1 MRSRGQFSPYRWL
14 FVAAIAAMLLVP
26 LSGVAA
32 GSPNPPGASTTVSLP
47 EGANIVTLT
56 LDGGQK
62 DAYPGLD
69 GQLSQLAAAY
79 QKGDQAA
86 LAAFAGE
93 RHVDLAQ
100 GSARVI
106 LEMAVDP
113 QAQAVGGP
121 TYQQVALPGGRMA
134 TVEHAPRVAI
144 RAELAAAIAATG
156 ATYETA
162 YERWVQV
169 LAPFDSLEALARL
182 DGVAYVRL
190 PFPAQQQ
197 ELPAAP
203 ADAARPRPLVGA
215 QTTEGVSLTNIGPWH
230 TAGYNG
236 SGIKLAVFDFG
247 FTGWDSRQAAG
258 DLPAGANL
266 VLKDFSATYAFGP
279 PGTAG
284 EEHGTACAEIA
295 YDMAPDATVYLYAFG
310 TDVEFGQAA
319 GDYTTNISGKRVA
332 TMSIGWVNAGPYD
345 GTGPINAIVDSAQAA
360 GILWAN
366 AAGNQQRSHH
376 SWTSAQYSGGNSV
389 AFGGGNVQGIG
400 PASPSLWNILSGNTI
415 TLFLEWNDWNAA
427 RDGNQNRIDY
437 DLYLMKWNGSIW
449 DQVASSVGNQCN
461 SANVPPTE
469 AIGFTTTDNSNPY
482 YAVYIQRY
490 QGGGS
495 CPNNFGHWMQ
505 LHTFNGFYTSGTGAD
520 YAFWYNNVCNSL
532 TIPADGDSAMTVGA
546 TFWGEDGN
554 AAYGYGLETF
564 SSFGP
569 RNASGGGNP
578 GAAVNKPDVAA
589 PDGVSTAAYGASNN
603 QAYRIATSTGFW
615 GTSAAAP
622 HVAGMAASVWERN
635 PAFSLSSLR
644 SFIQGEALYKG
655 TGGTCGGSMASAGA
669 APASGTQN
677 NRFGWGRINLGLPQA
692 VSLAGFEA
700 QQQGDA
706 VRVSWETVSELDNA
720 GFNLYRSPAGDGERM
735 LLAFVPSSAPGSTA
749 GAAYTWQDAAGLV
762 PGQTVYYWLE
772 DVDVSGATTLHGPVS
787 VEFSAPTAVTLG
799 SVNAQGG
806 APALPPTVIVLV
818 VLAALAAIAVAGQRR
833 QVARG

>member
-14 FVAAIAAMLLVP
+14 FAAAIAAMLLVP

-32 GSPNPPGASTTVSLP
+32 GAPNPPGASTTVSLP
-47 EGANIVTLT
+47 EGANIVTFT

-62 DAYPGLD
+62 GAYPGLD
-69 GQLSQLAAAY
+69 AQLSQLAAAY

-100 GSARVI
+100 RSARVI

-134 TVEHAPRVAI
+134 TIEHAPRVAI
-144 RAELAAAIAATG
+144 RAELAAAIAAAG

-162 YERWVQV
+162 YESWVQV

-203 ADAARPRPLVGA
+203 VDAARPRPLVGA
-215 QTTEGVSLTNIGPWH
+215 QTTEGVSLTNTATWH

-247 FTGWDSRQAAG
+247 FTGWNTRQAAG

-345 GTGPINAIVDSAQAA
+345 GTGPINAIVDNAQAA

-366 AAGNQQRSHH
+366 AAGNNQRQHH
-376 SWTSAQYSGGNSV
+376 SWTSAQYSGGNGV

-400 PASPSLWNILSGNTI
+400 PASPSLWNIPSGT
-415 TLFLEWNDWNAA
+415 TLTVFLEWNDWNAT
-427 RDGNQNRIDY
+427 RTGNASRVDY
-437 DLYLMKWNGSIW
+437 DVQLYRWTGSSWTYITGALG
-449 DQVASSVGNQCN
+449 DQCN
-461 SANVPPTE
+461 NSAVPPVETLSYTVPAGGPYNYGI
-469 AIGFTTTDNSNPY
+469 AIW
-482 YAVYIQRY
+482 RY
-490 QGGGS
+490 QVSGTCS
-495 CPNNFGHWMQ
+495 NNFGHWMQ
-505 LHTFNGFYTSGTGAD
+505 LHTFNGFYTSGTGAN

-532 TIPADGDSAMTVGA
+532 TIPADGDSAMAVGA

-554 AAYGYGLETF
+554 AAYDYGLETF
-564 SSFGP
+564 SSLGP

-603 QAYRIATSTGFW
+603 QAYRIATSTGFF
-615 GTSAAAP
+615 GTSASAP
-622 HVAGMAASVWERN
+622 HVAGMAATVWERN
-635 PAFSLSSLR
+635 PAFSTSNLR
-644 SFIQGEALYKG
+644 AFIQNEALYKAN
-655 TGGTCGGSMASAGA
+655 GGTCGGSMASAGA

-706 VRVSWETVSELDNA
+706 VQVSWETVSELDNL
-720 GFNLYRSPAGDGERM
+720 GFNLYRSPAVDGERM

-818 VLAALAAIAVAGQRR
+818 VLAALAVVAGRR
-833 QVARG
+833 RRVARR